1 MALVPRHLA
10 ASVKEGE
17 ALIIIAAHPID
28 QSPFN

>member
-1 MALVPRHLA
+1 MPCHLA
-10 ASVKEGE
+10 AGIKEVE